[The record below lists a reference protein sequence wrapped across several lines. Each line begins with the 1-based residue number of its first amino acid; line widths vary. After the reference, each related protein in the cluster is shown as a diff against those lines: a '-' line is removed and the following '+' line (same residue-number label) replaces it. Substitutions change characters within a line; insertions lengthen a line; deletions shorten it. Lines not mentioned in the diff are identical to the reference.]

1 MHKRQK
7 KKIKIKFTELFCV
20 HLDFYCVMRRRK
32 EREKKKKKDRI
43 KHWMNKRKGL
53 KKDGRSET
61 YDKERRATAAA
72 ENNFHGMCFTIS
84 LIFVLM

>member
-53 KKDGRSET
+53 KKMAVLKHMTKNGGQPPRLKT
-61 YDKERRATAAA
+61 I
-72 ENNFHGMCFTIS
+72 FTEC
-84 LIFVLM
+84 VLRYR